1 MRLAQPPAPSQAPPD
16 TPAPRTPPTPPALAL
31 AAAPRPRAGA
41 GALLPAKGDPA
52 PPAAAGA
59 DTAAL
64 RLDWVDPQMPALP
77 WLCYDPVPTAAQ
89 DAAPGLVEPDEVLR
103 LARAEPGRYSGER
116 QAAAGVTGTRARA
129 AAPGFSAQQSMW
141 DAMVAREGRL
151 VGGLPSI
158 PPPGRS
164 SVAARP
170 AQGSLQDAAMDVP
183 AQLLGYSRP
192 ILIQQLVLRKLASA
206 LSQPQPPPQLHA
218 HAHGDVPPPEGSAA
232 GPSAWPAGDAAAAL
246 GPPAALAEPVAAA
259 SAAPSP
265 SPAAVAQPAASAQ

>member
-1 MRLAQPPAPSQAPPD
+1 
-16 TPAPRTPPTPPALAL
+16 
-31 AAAPRPRAGA
+31 
-41 GALLPAKGDPA
+41 
-52 PPAAAGA
+52 
-59 DTAAL
+59 
-64 RLDWVDPQMPALP
+64 MPALP

-89 DAAPGLVEPDEVLR
+89 GAAPGLVEPDEVLR

-141 DAMVAREGRL
+141 DAMVAQEGRL

-164 SVAARP
+164 SGAARP
-170 AQGSLQDAAMDVP
+170 PQGSLQDAAMDVP

-192 ILIQQLVLRKLASA
+192 SLIQQLVLRKLASA
-206 LSQPQPPPQLHA
+206 LSQPQPPPPPQPHA
-218 HAHGDVPPPEGSAA
+218 HAHGGVPPPEGSAA

-259 SAAPSP
+259 SAAASP
-265 SPAAVAQPAASAQ
+265 SPAAVAQPAASAQVGCSCARMGGGAANRRGGLPRPPASALPGRHARRPHLPAPYPHPLLSIANYPPLCAGLTAVVLTAAAQ